1 MRVQVSFAGQL
12 VPDSL
17 VFIQP
22 FGRRHDSLL
31 LFVLQK
37 ARFSRKP
44 HRLSP
49 GWPPRRGCW
58 TAPECRPHLPRYIPG
73 PLFRSRCRSRQIP
86 PGDHKVPLPHLPFDV
101 PLRPVVDLQPASR
114 RMFLLRASAS
124 LRSAPAS
131 RRGPLFIP
139 AHTCISSTV
148 RHSLR
153 GPTAGTSIFR
163 SHGFGLL
170 AEDKKRPAPP
180 LHIGRFGH
188 RARKDAKRSYISL
201 RCR

>member
-1 MRVQVSFAGQL
+1 MSSAVSSGTSNRFSPSKVRTPLSPSA
-12 VPDSL
+12 V
-17 VFIQP
+17 
-22 FGRRHDSLL
+22 R
-31 LFVLQK
+31 
-37 ARFSRKP
+37 ARFGHP
-44 HRLSP
+44 IA
-49 GWPPRRGCW
+49 C
-58 TAPECRPHLPRYIPG
+58 
-73 PLFRSRCRSRQIP
+73 LFRSRCRSRQIP

-101 PLRPVVDLQPASR
+101 PLRPVVDLQPTSR

-170 AEDKKRPAPP
+170 AEDKKAPCTSP
-180 LHIGRFGH
+180 PHRQVRAQGAKGRKKILHLFEM
-188 RARKDAKRSYISL
+188 
-201 RCR
+201 